1 MGQGLSCMPCHDD
14 KDNRC
19 CKGSKSGP
27 ACSAEDSDVLPRP
40 AATRPVCLEPDH
52 VRELESS
59 LPAELHE
66 HLLSKE
72 FTDQCDK
79 AFHEADKNQSGFLEL
94 QHESGEVGAIVHEL
108 LPSLFV
114 DRLEGASC
122 ESCARCFDADS
133 DGRLSCDEFI
143 GFVRWSAAMKA
154 RGFLQGQAP
163 FSIVGSGGGER
174 LLVISEYLDEDG
186 TLAEAVKAGV
196 DIAVYN
202 PS

>member
-114 DRLEGASC
+114 DRLEGPSKAKRHSQQWAAAAAS
-122 ESCARCFDADS
+122 A
-133 DGRLSCDEFI
+133 
-143 GFVRWSAAMKA
+143 
-154 RGFLQGQAP
+154 
-163 FSIVGSGGGER
+163 FS
-174 LLVISEYLDEDG
+174 
-186 TLAEAVKAGV
+186 
-196 DIAVYN
+196 
-202 PS
+202 